1 MNEPLNSSYGQ
12 SGSGTE
18 RDRDDPHVPR
28 PREGEL
34 PNGDLAVAGDRQ
46 LSNRGTVVPAAD
58 RPLYELLMKIL
69 EDCHV
74 PDVMPADLAVV
85 CDDLVEAR
93 GTVSYPDRGSECING
108 PCYGLSYLNEVRRAI
123 EAYRDREPL
132 KLAAVGCS
140 GSKYED
146 DEPMPAKERYKGAYW
161 SNKRE
166 YGETCA
172 DDWGII
178 SAEYAVL
185 DPERPIKY
193 YEKTPDDLRG
203 IPIDSDQRLPNGDG
217 VTTLLDR
224 WALDIYDGLA
234 AWLSDVAAGIDPR
247 DVALEVLL
255 GKSYRE
261 PLENRG
267 VFDGLRVPGD
277 LMVSFP
283 FQEVEQAQG
292 GMFEQIDWMGDEVE
306 AATEAVTD
314 GGRSVNTGTDR
325 EVTDS

>member
-1 MNEPLNSSYGQ
+1 M
-12 SGSGTE
+12 
-18 RDRDDPHVPR
+18 
-28 PREGEL
+28 
-34 PNGDLAVAGDRQ
+34 
-46 LSNRGTVVPAAD
+46 SNRGTVVPVAD
-58 RPLYELLMKIL
+58 RPLYELLMEIL

-93 GTVSYPDRGSECING
+93 ETVSHPDRGSKCING
-108 PCYGLSYLNEVRRAI
+108 PGYGLSYLNEVRRAI

-132 KLAAVGCS
+132 TLAAVGCS

-146 DEPMPAKERYKGAYW
+146 ADPMPAKERYKGAYW
-161 SNKRE
+161 SNKRG

-172 DDWGII
+172 DDWVII

-185 DPERPIKY
+185 DPEGLIKH

-224 WALDIYDGLA
+224 WALDVYDGLA

-247 DVALEVLL
+247 DVELEVLL
-255 GKSYRE
+255 GQSYRE
-261 PLENRG
+261 PLEDRG
-267 VFDGLRVPGD
+267 VFAGLRVPGD
-277 LMVSFP
+277 LTVSFP

-306 AATEAVTD
+306 AATAAMTD
-314 GGRSVNTGTDR
+314 GGRSVDTETDQLGDR
-325 EVTDS
+325 R